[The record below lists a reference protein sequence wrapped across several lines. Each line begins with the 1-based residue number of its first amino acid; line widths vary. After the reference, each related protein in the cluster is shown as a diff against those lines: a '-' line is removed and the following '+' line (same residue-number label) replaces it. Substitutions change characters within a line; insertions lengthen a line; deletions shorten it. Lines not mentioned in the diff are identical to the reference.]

1 MFTGIIRELGTV
13 VARERARGVHR
24 LRIHAPAL
32 SRGLGVGESVAVNG
46 VCLSAV
52 QIRQGTVTFEVIP
65 ETCRLTTL
73 GAVRSGDRVNLEPS
87 LTLSDRLNGHLV
99 LGHVDGTGRIIRR
112 RQQAGQVMLSIRVDR
127 RTSRYLVPKASVAVD
142 GVSLTVGLPRVP
154 SGCAVFLIPETL
166 RKTTLGS
173 RRVGERVNLEIDYIA
188 KLVVQLLRGVTQRNR
203 HAALD
208 WGGRVGQEAW

>member
-13 VARERARGVHR
+13 VARARADGVHR

-32 SRGLGVGESVAVNG
+32 SSGLGVGESVAVNG

-52 QIRQGTVTFEVIP
+52 QIRQGTVTFEMIP

-73 GAVRSGDRVNLEPS
+73 GALRSGDRVNLEPS

-99 LGHVDGTGRIIRR
+99 FGHVDGVGTITRVQR
-112 RQQAGQVMLSIRVDR
+112 QAGQLALTIQMERALR
-127 RTSRYLVPKASVAVD
+127 RYLAPKSPLAVD
-142 GVSLTVGLPRVP
+142 GVSVTVGSRL
-154 SGCAVFLIPETL
+154 SQTQCSVFLIPETI

-173 RRVGERVNLEIDYIA
+173 RRAGERVNLEVDYLA
-188 KLVVQLLRGVTQRNR
+188 KLLAQLVRSR
-203 HAALD
+203 
-208 WGGRVGQEAW
+208 